1 MSLRLPRFADDPDL
15 RAASEN
21 KPPLRQGAK
30 GEGVAI
36 LQQALVD
43 LGFRMPRST
52 RGGDSLPD
60 GIYGAETAATVKSF
74 QGVNGLQADGVAG
87 RQTLGRLED
96 LLIVASE
103 AEQAK
108 FRAELRRV
116 RPID

>member
-1 MSLRLPRFADDPDL
+1 MSLRIPRFANDPDL

-30 GEGVAI
+30 NEGVAI
-36 LQQALVD
+36 VQQALVD

-52 RGGDSLPD
+52 RGGVSLPD
-60 GIYGAETAATVKSF
+60 GIYGSETAATISSF
-74 QGVNGLQADGVAG
+74 QGANGLQADGVAG
-87 RQTLGRLED
+87 RQTLARLED
-96 LLIVASE
+96 LIIVASA